1 MAAGA
6 IPPPLFFERRRHVS
20 LLAPGMAFSGTPEQH
35 DIRKHDARKNTVSIT
50 RFDGRGIEARL
61 PATGH
66 RKDI

>member
-6 IPPPLFFERRRHVS
+6 ILPPLFFERRRHAS
-20 LLAPGMAFSGTPEQH
+20 LLAPGTASSGTPE
-35 DIRKHDARKNTVSIT
+35 KHDARKT
-50 RFDGRGIEARL
+50 RRPKKHSVDHAVDGWRIEARL

>member
-20 LLAPGMAFSGTPEQH
+20 LLAPGMAFSGTPENT
-35 DIRKHDARKNTVSIT
+35 RRPKNTVSIT
-50 RFDGRGIEARL
+50 RLDGRGIEARL

>member
-6 IPPPLFFERRRHVS
+6 ILPPLFFERRRHVS
-20 LLAPGMAFSGTPEQH
+20 FIRSGNGILRDT
-35 DIRKHDARKNTVSIT
+35 RKTRRPKNTVSIT
-50 RFDGRGIEARL
+50 RLNGRRMEARL

>member
-6 IPPPLFFERRRHVS
+6 ILPPLFFERRRHAS
-20 LLAPGMAFSGTPEQH
+20 LLAPGMAFSRTPE
-35 DIRKHDARKNTVSIT
+35 KHDARKKHSVDHAV
-50 RFDGRGIEARL
+50 DGRRIEARL